1 MTHVI
6 NIAFQDRI
14 LPDDS
19 PPLYGQR
26 DKEMSR
32 WHIPPCKDDTMLAA
46 LLSLQLQIWS

>member
-26 DKEMSR
+26 DKEMLDQKFVSPQKIAE
-32 WHIPPCKDDTMLAA
+32 HICCL
-46 LLSLQLQIWS
+46 